1 MAMPPN
7 RVMTLCRQGNPAFG
21 AYVRI
26 PAPDVVEALA
36 QAGLDYVRMDNYHNR
51 WNPDVLGNMIRAA
64 YDQGVTPWIRTRN
77 DPWVLMTVLDMGAQA
92 ISISNMSSVEE
103 AKRAVD
109 GVFYPPIGEREAAR
123 PNRFRHES
131 SQAYYAWSANE
142 VLLSVQIEGTEG
154 IQNYKEIVKVEGIG
168 CIQTGRNDIS
178 LALGVPG
185 EQFHPKVLELER
197 RIVDAALEAGKQVS
211 LVHPANDDGFER
223 MTRWI
228 EQGVLIH
235 TVETDLTALYS
246 FYSRALGRLKG

>member
-7 RVMTLCRQGNPAFG
+7 RVMALCREGKPAFG
-21 AYVRI
+21 TYVRI
-26 PAPDVVEALA
+26 PAPEVVESLA

-51 WNPDVLGNMIRAA
+51 WNPETLGNMIRAA

-103 AKRAVD
+103 ARRAVAS
-109 GVFYPPIGEREAAR
+109 VFYPPIGEREAAR
-123 PNRFRHES
+123 ANRFRHEP
-131 SQAYYAWSANE
+131 AKDYYEWSANE

-154 IQNYKEIVKVEGIG
+154 LQNCQEIVKVEGIG

-185 EQFHPKVLELER
+185 EQFHPKVLEMEQ
-197 RIVDAALEAGKQVS
+197 RIVEAALNAGKQVS
-211 LVHPANDDGFER
+211 LVHPATDDGFER
-223 MTRWI
+223 MARWI
-228 EQGVLIH
+228 EQGVNIH
-235 TVETDLTALYS
+235 TIEADLTALAS
-246 FYSRALGRLKG
+246 FYSRALARLKG

>member
-7 RVMTLCRQGNPAFG
+7 RVMALCREGNPAFG

-26 PAPDVVEALA
+26 PAPEVVEALA

-51 WNPDVLGNMIRAA
+51 WNPDTLGNMIRAS

-103 AKRAVD
+103 AKRAVAASST
-109 GVFYPPIGEREAAR
+109 RRSASARAAR
-123 PNRFRHES
+123 ANRFRHVS
-131 SQAYYAWSANE
+131 SQEYYEWSANE
-142 VLLSVQIEGTEG
+142 VLLSVQIEGTDG

-185 EQFHPKVLELER
+185 EQFHPRVLEMEK

-211 LVHPANDDGFER
+211 LVHPANDDGIER
-223 MTRWI
+223 INRWI

-235 TVETDLTALYS
+235 TIEADLTALHA
-246 FYSRALGRLKG
+246 FYARALTRLKA

>member
-1 MAMPPN
+1 
-7 RVMTLCRQGNPAFG
+7 
-21 AYVRI
+21 
-26 PAPDVVEALA
+26 
-36 QAGLDYVRMDNYHNR
+36 
-51 WNPDVLGNMIRAA
+51 MIRAA

-92 ISISNMSSVEE
+92 ISISNMSTVEE
-103 AKRAVD
+103 AKHAVA
-109 GVFYPPIGEREAAR
+109 GVFYPPLGEREAAR
-123 PNRFRHES
+123 ANRFRHAS
-131 SQAYYAWSANE
+131 SKEYYEWSANE

-185 EQFHPKVLELER
+185 EQFHPKVLEMEK

-211 LVHPANDDGFER
+211 LVHPANDDGIER
-223 MTRWI
+223 ITRWI

-246 FYSRALGRLKG
+246 FYSRALTRLKG